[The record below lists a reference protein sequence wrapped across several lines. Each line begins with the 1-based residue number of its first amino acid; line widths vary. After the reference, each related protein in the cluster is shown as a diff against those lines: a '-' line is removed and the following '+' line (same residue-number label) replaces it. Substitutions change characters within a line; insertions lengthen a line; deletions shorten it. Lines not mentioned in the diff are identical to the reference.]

1 MAPGEIHYSDAY
13 ELMLN
18 GFDRYYLIGIL
29 GSQAGAE
36 VSAALEQ
43 QAFSFERRGSSPNG
57 LNIGLTL

>member
-1 MAPGEIHYSDAY
+1 
-13 ELMLN
+13 MLN